1 MKVWRRC
8 ERGFVFFESVS
19 ASTSSLAENPHFFCG
34 SAKPTH
40 GRNGNVSSETS
51 MGENTEPEQDTG
63 LKELVNEEGRAG
75 RLPCPLQTAQE

>member
-1 MKVWRRC
+1 MRTQVC
-8 ERGFVFFESVS
+8 FFESVS

-51 MGENTEPEQDTG
+51 MGENTGPERDTG
-63 LKELVNEEGRAG
+63 LKELVNEEGR
-75 RLPCPLQTAQE
+75 LPCPLQTAQE